1 MYTAHF
7 GLREPPFSLTPDP
20 RYLYMSERHREG
32 LAHLLYGIRQP
43 GGFVQLT
50 GEVGTGKTT
59 LCRCLLE
66 QLPPG
71 VDVALVLNPRLT
83 VVEFLATAC
92 DELHIAYPP
101 GCTSIKVLVDALH
114 GYLLDAHARSRHT
127 VLIVDEAQNLSADVL
142 EQIRLLTNLETAAKK
157 LLQIVL
163 IGQPELIRLLEGR
176 HLRQLAQ
183 RITARYHLLPF
194 SAKDTRAYILHRLK
208 VAGGA
213 HEIFTDAAIRCVRRL
228 SGGVPRLVNVICD
241 RALLGAYA
249 HERRRIDAATVRQAG
264 REVQGVSEREPRG
277 RRLAWTVGLAAV
289 GVIVG
294 SLAILGT
301 PTRVSLPWTSRPA
314 PMERPA
320 EGTSTVSRATDDGSR
335 GREAAAPSSAAHEPT
350 VRPVVA
356 DSSPVTSPRL
366 VDLLADP
373 SARGDDHAAFASVHA
388 LWGLPYR
395 RAESGL
401 ACDAARTEGLECLFR
416 LGNWNRLRRL
426 DLPVILELTGP
437 AGERRR
443 VTLVGLQDDRATVAI
458 GGREYA
464 FSPGEIDQRWD
475 GSFILVWKPPP
486 IGSRV
491 ISRGMKGTDV
501 EWLRTRL
508 DALDGTASKSRSP
521 DLYDSELERRVM
533 AFQRERSLNPDGR
546 VGGETLLHLTLAN
559 RESGVPSLSRTP

>member
-1 MYTAHF
+1 
-7 GLREPPFSLTPDP
+7 
-20 RYLYMSERHREG
+20 
-32 LAHLLYGIRQP
+32 
-43 GGFVQLT
+43 
-50 GEVGTGKTT
+50 
-59 LCRCLLE
+59 
-66 QLPPG
+66 
-71 VDVALVLNPRLT
+71 
-83 VVEFLATAC
+83 
-92 DELHIAYPP
+92 
-101 GCTSIKVLVDALH
+101 
-114 GYLLDAHARSRHT
+114 
-127 VLIVDEAQNLSADVL
+127 
-142 EQIRLLTNLETAAKK
+142 
-157 LLQIVL
+157 
-163 IGQPELIRLLEGR
+163 
-176 HLRQLAQ
+176 
-183 RITARYHLLPF
+183 
-194 SAKDTRAYILHRLK
+194 
-208 VAGGA
+208 
-213 HEIFTDAAIRCVRRL
+213 
-228 SGGVPRLVNVICD
+228 
-241 RALLGAYA
+241 
-249 HERRRIDAATVRQAG
+249 
-264 REVQGVSEREPRG
+264 
-277 RRLAWTVGLAAV
+277 
-289 GVIVG
+289 
-294 SLAILGT
+294 
-301 PTRVSLPWTSRPA
+301 
-314 PMERPA
+314 
-320 EGTSTVSRATDDGSR
+320 
-335 GREAAAPSSAAHEPT
+335 
-350 VRPVVA
+350 VA